1 MVPLYMPK
9 ESQKHSLPVLTLIV
23 YLFPLCRFISK
34 FPTRSIASLPTVST
48 NAVNAGTAAA
58 AAGSGQWPILGS
70 DKPHH
75 VLCPEA
81 PPSRPFSSFRL
92 CMTFC
97 AACIQLQRTR
107 DGCSAVLRR
116 NRCTTLQD
124 RRVQRSRSTCCGTS
138 AAAPRTMPCALPS
151 GSSGMHGCSTVLW
164 NSLCTRCACL
174 ASGRRRTFGCAIATL
189 QCQHDRNRWQCRK
202 GIGSRR
208 RWLGLGCSCARAAV
222 P

>member
-1 MVPLYMPK
+1 MV
-9 ESQKHSLPVLTLIV
+9 V
-23 YLFPLCRFISK
+23 
-34 FPTRSIASLPTVST
+34 A
-48 NAVNAGTAAA
+48 
-58 AAGSGQWPILGS
+58 SGQLWAHVNH
-70 DKPHH
+70 HH
-75 VLCPEA
+75 VLCPES
-81 PPSRPFSSFRL
+81 PPFRPFPSFRL
-92 CMTFC
+92 CTTFC

-107 DGCSAVLRR
+107 SGCSAVLRR

-138 AAAPRTMPCALPS
+138 AAAPCTMPCALPIC
-151 GSSGMHGCSTVLW
+151 SSGMHGCSTVLW
-164 NSLCTRCACL
+164 SSLCTRCACL

-189 QCQHDRNRWQCRK
+189 QCQHDRNRWQWRQ